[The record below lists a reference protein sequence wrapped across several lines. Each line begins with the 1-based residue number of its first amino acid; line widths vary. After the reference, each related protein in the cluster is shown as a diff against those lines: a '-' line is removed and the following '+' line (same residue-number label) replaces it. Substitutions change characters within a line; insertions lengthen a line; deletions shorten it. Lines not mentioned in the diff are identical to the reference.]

1 MAGRPGF
8 QVVDDEIEEPAKPEN
23 AAAIAMLTLALKA
36 LSQRMVIA
44 LADLFCLFTAASVFW
59 LWFVLPEDPS
69 VQRIVALSIYAG
81 FIVVLNMIV
90 RRRK

>member
-8 QVVDDEIEEPAKPEN
+8 QVVDDEIEAPKEN

-36 LSQRMVIA
+36 LSQRMIIA

-69 VQRIVALSIYAG
+69 VQRIVALSIYAV

-90 RRRK
+90 RRR